1 LVLQSLHNLSD
12 EQTGYLI
19 GDRISFM
26 RFLDLELEDAVPDA
40 TTLWLFREA
49 LVQAR
54 LIEKLFEC
62 FGQHLQA
69 AGYICARRPD
79 HRRHDCVVPK
89 QRNTKD
95 ENEAIKASKT
105 PKAGRSTRPRMPRRT
120 RSALDE
126 EERPELLWLQEP
138 CRPGQ
143 DAQADP
149 PIDGGNIV
157 RTIGLA
163 RARFKIGR

>member
-1 LVLQSLHNLSD
+1 
-12 EQTGYLI
+12 
-19 GDRISFM
+19 M
-26 RFLDLELEDAVPDA
+26 PDA

-49 LVQAR
+49 LVQAG
-54 LIEKLFEC
+54 LIERLLEC
-62 FGQHLQA
+62 FGRHLQA
-69 AGYICARRPD
+69 AGYIARGGQIID
-79 HRRHDCVVPK
+79 ATIVSVPK

-126 EERPELLWLQEP
+126 EERPELLRLQEP

-149 PIDGGNIV
+149 PIDGGKIV

-163 RARFKIGR
+163 RARFKIGMMNLAYNIRRLVQLERLAAALA